1 MTILESNDQDLMQLW
16 NLILELS
23 EQLNQNR
30 QLSVSLHSQ
39 VGSAK
44 NQAVHNKTG
53 FVLRRFNLDKSQDV
67 YDDELQKM
75 NNAIRDENTGLQH
88 DNKHLNT
95 LIKDYEQTLES
106 LMSNFR
112 NRAQDVQER
121 ELSLI
126 REYEER
132 LLALEEQNAARDL
145 ATSTTVSEAIAR
157 LSYIMRQVLHHES
170 GEDTDPVDAVAAAE
184 YAMEREIELA
194 RLEKENEELRRM
206 LGVLP

>member
-1 MTILESNDQDLMQLW
+1 MLFITF
-16 NLILELS
+16 
-23 EQLNQNR
+23 
-30 QLSVSLHSQ
+30 
-39 VGSAK
+39 K
-44 NQAVHNKTG
+44 
-53 FVLRRFNLDKSQDV
+53 
-67 YDDELQKM
+67 
-75 NNAIRDENTGLQH
+75 
-88 DNKHLNT
+88 
-95 LIKDYEQTLES
+95 
-106 LMSNFR
+106 
-112 NRAQDVQER
+112 QDVQER

-206 LGVLP
+206 LGVLPLVPKEEPQPHQDSRPFFEPIRLQRTVSQIPAVGPYGTYKRARPAG